1 MMNLFQSNLCAANS
15 VLRVLNAA
23 VKQCRANSV
32 WATKRKPKT
41 SADVALDYFDNI
53 YSPIF
58 GKQWPSIR
66 LALLSPHKYCAVVN
80 NYGDNDSL
88 CTQLQNEGAINMREL
103 FESYQNV
110 LSKKKRSSKKKKE
123 LKHVYALDKKL
134 EKIVAKQRDEELGKI
149 YPEGAERLQPDYSS
163 DKSSDINKGNL
174 ETEELIKQAKSPLE
188 KSLSDANIDTNRQ
201 IDPAEGLSSSKLNE
215 FVPVSKLIGKENFVS
230 EAEHFSFFN
239 EAEDF
244 PVTVEPEESL
254 HFPAH
259 LQVYTFDQGNIST
272 FTPSKSG
279 TSGVLGY
286 YLMDAGSVL
295 PVLALGLRPGDTVL
309 DMCAAPGGKSL
320 LCLQTLYPDLVVCND
335 VSKSRLNRLSYIMQ
349 QYVTDWEQKVIITQ
363 EHGAGI
369 LGTDKYSKIL
379 VDVPCTTDRLSV
391 MESDNN
397 IFKPSRNKERILLPQ
412 LQVELLL
419 YVPFVI
425 YIHMYNRQFSYFCYV
440 MK

>member
-1 MMNLFQSNLCAANS
+1 MNIYLRILILALNNNNLC
-15 VLRVLNAA
+15 
-23 VKQCRANSV
+23 
-32 WATKRKPKT
+32 
-41 SADVALDYFDNI
+41 F
-53 YSPIF
+53 
-58 GKQWPSIR
+58 
-66 LALLSPHKYCAVVN
+66 
-80 NYGDNDSL
+80 
-88 CTQLQNEGAINMREL
+88 
-103 FESYQNV
+103 
-110 LSKKKRSSKKKKE
+110 
-123 LKHVYALDKKL
+123 
-134 EKIVAKQRDEELGKI
+134 
-149 YPEGAERLQPDYSS
+149 
-163 DKSSDINKGNL
+163 SDINKGNL

-259 LQVYTFDQGNIST
+259 LQVFTFDQGNIST

-412 LQVELLL
+412 LQVELLFQAL
-419 YVPFVI
+419 KLVKKGGAVVYSTCSLNPAQNDGVVQMALRKVWEETSMKIVVKDLSQALEPAKVVFKFAEPRCLKYGSLIVPYLPSNFGP
-425 YIHMYNRQFSYFCYV
+425 MYFC
-440 MK
+440 KLEKEE